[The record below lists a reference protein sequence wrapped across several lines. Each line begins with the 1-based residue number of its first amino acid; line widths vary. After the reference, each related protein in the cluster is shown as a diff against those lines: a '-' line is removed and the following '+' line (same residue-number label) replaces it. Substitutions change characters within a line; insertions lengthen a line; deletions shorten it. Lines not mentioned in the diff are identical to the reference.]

1 MKPSL
6 QQKIVIKLGNGDNQ
20 YSSKAMK
27 IAAGVSGVESMTLLG
42 ENKDRIMVIGA
53 SIDAVSLTKCM
64 RKKLGSAELISL
76 VPIGDNEKEEE
87 KIEAIIQYPKRPT
100 YQYPLW
106 HYY

>member
-1 MKPSL
+1 MK
-6 QQKIVIKLGNGDNQ
+6 QKIVIKLGNGNNQ

-42 ENKDRIMVIGA
+42 ENKDQIMVIGA
-53 SIDAVSLTKCM
+53 GIDAVNLTKCM

-76 VPIGDNEKEEE
+76 APIGDNEE
-87 KIEAIIQYPKRPT
+87 KTEAITHYSERPI

>member
-6 QQKIVIKLGNGDNQ
+6 QQKIVIKLGNGDKQ

-42 ENKDRIMVIGA
+42 ESKDRIMVIGA
-53 SIDAVSLTKCM
+53 GIDAVSLTKCM

-76 VPIGDNEKEEE
+76 VPFDSETEEE
-87 KIEAIIQYPKRPT
+87 KIEAITQYPKRPT

>member
-1 MKPSL
+1 MK
-6 QQKIVIKLGNGDNQ
+6 QKIVIKLGNGGNR

-53 SIDAVSLTKCM
+53 GIDAVSLTKCM

-76 VPIGDNEKEEE
+76 IPIGNNETEEE
-87 KIEAIIQYPKRPT
+87 KIEAIIQYPKRPS
-100 YQYPLW
+100 YQYPSW